1 MNNSDQGDKEGR
13 QNNSDLEGGIEGGEK
28 GGTTM
33 STSGEKVIKGD
44 EGRKS
49 KIVETHCVLF

>member
-44 EGRKS
+44 EGREEVAVDK
-49 KIVETHCVLF
+49 EE